1 MYVCNCHGI
10 TDHHIKVAV
19 ENGCT
24 SFRELRKT
32 TGVATCCG
40 QCACHAKEVLGEVL
54 IEQRSVAFAV
64 QYYPAALPV

>member
-10 TDHHIKVAV
+10 TDTQIKSAV
-19 ENGCT
+19 EDGCS

-40 QCACHAKEVLGEVL
+40 QCACHAKEVLKEAL
-54 IEQRSVAFAV
+54 TEQRRSSFAV
-64 QYYPAALPV
+64 QYFPAALPA